1 MSHNGPL
8 RELVFVEPRRLDWR
22 DAGEPRLEGEREALV
37 RPLAVSTCDL
47 DAAIVHGRAPLQGPF
62 PLGHEG
68 VAEVL
73 DAGESAGVEPGRL
86 VSVPF
91 QISCGDCGRCRRG
104 QTGHCESVP
113 RLSAYGMGDLGG
125 AWGGFLS
132 DSVRV
137 PYADAM
143 LVPVPDGV
151 SAEAAASVSDN
162 VVDAWR
168 TVAPPL
174 AEHPGAPVLIVGGG
188 GSIGLYAIDIAR
200 ALGSASVDYVD
211 WDPDRLDRARRLGAK
226 TVEARFPERL
236 GPYPITVDSSADR
249 AGLACA
255 VRSTEPD
262 GICTSTGIYFEPET
276 PLPLLEAYTKGLTFH
291 TGRVHARP
299 VMPEVLELIAAG
311 RLSPELVT
319 TELVAWDDAAEALAE
334 HTAKLVVTRARASDE
349 AGN

>member
-1 MSHNGPL
+1 MT
-8 RELVFVEPRRLDWR
+8 REVVFVEPHRLEWR
-22 DAGEPRLEGEREALV
+22 EGVEARLEGEREALV

-47 DAAIVHGRAPLQGPF
+47 DTAIVHGRAPLAGPF
-62 PLGHEG
+62 PLGHEC

-73 DAGESAGVEPGRL
+73 DAGERAGVEPGLL

-91 QISCGDCGRCRRG
+91 QISCGECGRCRRG

-113 RLSAYGMGDLGG
+113 RMSAYGMGDLGG

-132 DSVRV
+132 DCVRV

-143 LVPVPDGV
+143 LVPLPDGV
-151 SAEAAASVSDN
+151 SPEAAASVSDN

-168 TVAPPL
+168 TVAAPL
-174 AEHPGAPVLIVGGG
+174 ADHPGGPVLIVGGA
-188 GSIGLYAIDIAR
+188 GSIGLYAVGIAR
-200 ALGSASVDYVD
+200 ALGAEVVDYVD
-211 WDPDRLDRARRLGAK
+211 RDADRLDRARRLGAN
-226 TVEARFPERL
+226 AIDDFFPERL
-236 GPYPITVDSSADR
+236 GPYPVTVDSSADH

-262 GICTSTGIYFEPET
+262 GVCTSTGIYFEPET

-299 VMPEVLELIAAG
+299 AIPKVLELMATG
-311 RLSPELVT
+311 RFAPELAT
-319 TELVAWDDAAEALAE
+319 AQLVAWDDAVDALAE
-334 HTAKLVVTRARASDE
+334 LAAKVVVTR
-349 AGN
+349 

>member
-1 MSHNGPL
+1 MV
-8 RELVFVEPRRLDWR
+8 ELTFVEPRKLEWR
-22 DAGEPRLEGEREALV
+22 EAGEARLEGEREALV

-62 PLGHEG
+62 PLGHEC

-73 DAGESAGVEPGRL
+73 DAGERAGVAPGTL

-91 QISCGDCGRCRRG
+91 QISCGECGRCRRG

-113 RLSAYGMGDLGG
+113 RMSAYGMGDLGG

-132 DSVRV
+132 DTVRV

-143 LVPVPDGV
+143 LVPLPEGV

-168 TVAPPL
+168 TVAAPL
-174 AEHPGAPVLIVGGG
+174 AEHPGGPVLIVGGA
-188 GSIGLYAIDIAR
+188 GSIGLYPIGIAR
-200 ALGSASVDYVD
+200 ALGCDSVDYVD
-211 WDPDRLDRARRLGAK
+211 SDPDRLERARQLGANLI
-226 TVEARFPERL
+226 EGPFPERL
-236 GPYPITVDSSADR
+236 GPYPITVDSSADH
-249 AGLACA
+249 AGLGCA

-299 VMPEVLELIAAG
+299 AMPEVLELMTAG
-311 RLSPELVT
+311 RFAPELVT
-319 TELVAWDDAAEALAE
+319 AQLIAWGDAAEALTE
-334 HTAKLVVTRARASDE
+334 HTAKLVVTR
-349 AGN
+349 